1 MSAKCQKRTQK
12 DRHAPLGEEPMAKMM
27 KTAERALHKR
37 TNKML
42 ASATKRYKKFMRQ
55 AAKATSDYK
64 REEYL
69 AAALSALVVT
79 GVVASKLM
87 ANLEGKKAAAPG
99 RKKRKTKHNRHARED
114 VDELR
119 ASPRSRRRSAR

>member
-1 MSAKCQKRTQK
+1 
-12 DRHAPLGEEPMAKMM
+12 MAKMM

-55 AAKATSDYK
+55 AAKAASDHK

-69 AAALSALVVT
+69 AAALGALVVT

-87 ANLEGKKAAAPG
+87 ANLEDKKTASAPT
-99 RKKRKTKHNRHARED
+99 RKKRKAKAK
-114 VDELR
+114 
-119 ASPRSRRRSAR
+119 

>member
-1 MSAKCQKRTQK
+1 MIAPHGLHNHAENSARRTCRAQ
-12 DRHAPLGEEPMAKMM
+12 
-27 KTAERALHKR
+27 ERSDLSQLVVCR
-37 TNKML
+37 P
-42 ASATKRYKKFMRQ
+42 Q
-55 AAKATSDYK
+55 AAKAASDYK

-99 RKKRKTKHNRHARED
+99 PARKKRKTKAK
-114 VDELR
+114 
-119 ASPRSRRRSAR
+119 

>member
-1 MSAKCQKRTQK
+1 MLPVLSYSWQHLGHIAQPR
-12 DRHAPLGEEPMAKMM
+12 GEERNTMAKMM

-55 AAKATSDYK
+55 AAKAASDYK

-87 ANLEGKKAAAPG
+87 ANLEGKKAAALGPA
-99 RKKRKTKHNRHARED
+99 RKKRKTKAN
-114 VDELR
+114 
-119 ASPRSRRRSAR
+119 

>member
-1 MSAKCQKRTQK
+1 
-12 DRHAPLGEEPMAKMM
+12 MAKMM
-27 KTAERALHKR
+27 RTAERGLRKR

-42 ASATKRYKKFMRQ
+42 ASATKRYRKFMRQ
-55 AAKATSDYK
+55 AAKAASDHK

-87 ANLEGKKAAAPG
+87 TNLKAPRSAK
-99 RKKRKTKHNRHARED
+99 RKRKTK
-114 VDELR
+114 VK
-119 ASPRSRRRSAR
+119 

>member
-1 MSAKCQKRTQK
+1 
-12 DRHAPLGEEPMAKMM
+12 
-27 KTAERALHKR
+27 
-37 TNKML
+37 ML

-99 RKKRKTKHNRHARED
+99 PARKKRKTRQNNRHARED
-114 VDELR
+114 VDEVR

>member
-1 MSAKCQKRTQK
+1 VPEADISDVELLKQK
-12 DRHAPLGEEPMAKMM
+12 DRHAPLREEPMAKMM

-55 AAKATSDYK
+55 AAKAASDYK

-87 ANLEGKKAAAPG
+87 ANLEGKKAAVPG
-99 RKKRKTKHNRHARED
+99 PARKKRKTKAK
-114 VDELR
+114 
-119 ASPRSRRRSAR
+119 

>member
-1 MSAKCQKRTQK
+1 
-12 DRHAPLGEEPMAKMM
+12 MAKMM

-42 ASATKRYKKFMRQ
+42 ARATKRYKKFMRQ
-55 AAKATSDYK
+55 AVKAASDHK

-87 ANLEGKKAAAPG
+87 ANLERKKAVASGPAK
-99 RKKRKTKHNRHARED
+99 KKRKTNPK
-114 VDELR
+114 
-119 ASPRSRRRSAR
+119 